1 MLILKQSNFAIELN
15 NFEKGTKTLEK
26 NYFSN
31 NLRLLFSA
39 RETVIDIFKS
49 RLFPIKNLDEIQT
62 REPTSEPATKTEVAK
77 EPVTQPEVA
86 KEPATEPE
94 AAKKPIKAKRAKT
107 NTKDLFKI
115 A

>member
-15 NFEKGTKTLEK
+15 NFEKGTKTLDK

-31 NLRLLFSA
+31 NLKLLFSA
-39 RETVIDIFKS
+39 RETVIDTFKS

-62 REPTSEPATKTEVAK
+62 REPTPEPATKTEVAK

-86 KEPATEPE
+86 KEPATETE
-94 AAKKPIKAKRAKT
+94 AAKETIKAKRAKT
-107 NTKDLFKI
+107 KHKRSF
-115 A
+115 